1 MTKKTFISAALIAA
15 LVLPAGIAIAQPAA
29 PVPPAATRPAFD
41 ADAARAL
48 LEGFGLT
55 DIRLD
60 DDDDGHFEFD
70 ARTAEGYQVEIE
82 IGRDGEI
89 RKIDLDDDDDDRGSA
104 SLIAAL
110 PAGVREALSTRG
122 VVALRDY
129 ERKPRHFEIEG
140 VTGEGREIEIELRND
155 NRVGAVSV
163 SDPRGAQQPAF
174 DEAAFT
180 AAVVAAGYQVSSVS
194 QRPRHVEVDAVNPEG
209 EPVRLHADFDGTVY
223 KETLVRGAGG
233 RS

>member
-1 MTKKTFISAALIAA
+1 MTKSVFISAALVAA
-15 LVLPAGIAIAQPAA
+15 LVLPAGLAIAQPAG

-48 LEGFGLT
+48 LEGFGLS

-70 ARTAEGYQVEIE
+70 ARTAEGYRVEIE

-89 RKIDLDDDDDDRGSA
+89 RKIDLDDDDDRGSA
-104 SLIAAL
+104 ALIAAL
-110 PAGVREALSTRG
+110 PSGVREALATRG
-122 VVALRDY
+122 IVALREY

-163 SDPRGAQQPAF
+163 PDPRGNQQPGF
-174 DEAAFT
+174 DETAFT

-194 QRPRHVEVDAVNPEG
+194 QRPRHVEVEAINPEG
-209 EPVRLHADFDGTVY
+209 EPVRLQADFDGTVY
-223 KETLVRGAGG
+223 KETLVRRAGG